1 MVRPS
6 RNVDQLLIQA
16 GHELLAQTGVRGLS
30 IRQLTAH
37 AGVNLGM
44 FHYHFKTKDVFVR
57 ALLDQKYNDMFV
69 NLQMKSK
76 GSASALENLRA
87 SINVLARFARDNRS
101 LLVRLLTDAAAGE
114 FVALD
119 FLRANMPRHLHVEIG
134 LIKQAQKEGVL
145 KTLPIPQALAFL
157 VGAVGAPIMVGT
169 AMSQTSM
176 GQTSFLPAA
185 VCKQLEQ
192 FVFTDA
198 AIAERV
204 DMALAGMAAP
214 KKSRGRK

>member
-6 RNVDQLLIQA
+6 RNVDQLLIEA
-16 GHELLAQTGVRGLS
+16 GHELLAKTGVRGLS
-30 IRQLTAH
+30 IRQLTEH

-57 ALLDQKYNDMFV
+57 ALLEQKYNDMFV

-76 GSASALENLRA
+76 GNASALENLRA
-87 SINVLARFARDNRS
+87 SINVLARFARDNRL
-101 LLVRLLTDAAAGE
+101 LLVRLLADAAVGE
-114 FVALD
+114 SVALE
-119 FLRANMPRHLHVEIG
+119 FLRANMPRHIHVEIG
-134 LIKQAQKEGVL
+134 LIKQAQKDGAL
-145 KTLPIPQALAFL
+145 RALPIPQALAFL
-157 VGAVGAPIMVGT
+157 VGAVGAPIMVGA
-169 AMSQTSM
+169 AMSQS
-176 GQTSFLPAA
+176 SFSPAL
-185 VCKQLEQ
+185 VRKQLEK

-214 KKSRGRK
+214 KKSGGRK

>member
-1 MVRPS
+1 VVRPS

-16 GHELLAQTGVRGLS
+16 GHELLVQTGVRGLS
-30 IRQLTAH
+30 IRQLTEH

-57 ALLDQKYNDMFV
+57 ALLEQKYNDMFV

-76 GSASALENLRA
+76 GNASALENLRA
-87 SINVLARFARDNRS
+87 SINVLARFARDNRL
-101 LLVRLLTDAAAGE
+101 LLVRLLADAAAGE
-114 FVALD
+114 SVALD
-119 FLRANMPRHLHVEIG
+119 FLRANMPRHLHVEID
-134 LIKQAQKEGVL
+134 LIKQAQKDGVL

-169 AMSQTSM
+169 AISQTSF
-176 GQTSFLPAA
+176 SHAP
-185 VCKQLEQ
+185 VRKQLEQ

-214 KKSRGRK
+214 KKSGGRK

>member
-1 MVRPS
+1 VVRPS

-16 GHELLAQTGVRGLS
+16 GHELLVQTGVRGLS
-30 IRQLTAH
+30 IRQLTEH

-57 ALLDQKYNDMFV
+57 ALLEQKYNDMFV

-76 GSASALENLRA
+76 GNVSALENLRA
-87 SINVLARFARDNRS
+87 SINVLARFARDNRL
-101 LLVRLLTDAAAGE
+101 LLVRLLADAAAGE
-114 FVALD
+114 SVALD
-119 FLRANMPRHLHVEIG
+119 FLRANMPRHLHVEID
-134 LIKQAQKEGVL
+134 LLKQAQKDGVL

-157 VGAVGAPIMVGT
+157 VGAVGAPIMVGA
-169 AMSQTSM
+169 AMSQTIFS
-176 GQTSFLPAA
+176 PAPIR
-185 VCKQLEQ
+185 KQLEQ
-192 FVFTDA
+192 FVLTDA

-214 KKSRGRK
+214 KKSGGRK